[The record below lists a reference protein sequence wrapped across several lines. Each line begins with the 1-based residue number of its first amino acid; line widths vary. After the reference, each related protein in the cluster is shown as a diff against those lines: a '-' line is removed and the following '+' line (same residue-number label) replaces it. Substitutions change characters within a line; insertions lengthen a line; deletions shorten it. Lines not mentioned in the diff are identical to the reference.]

1 MLAKMCLR
9 VYGVI
14 GEETGGGW
22 RMVDPVGLRACMFV
36 VEEGGTHGWCSF
48 VPAKRWETR
57 VCGFEGGI
65 DVQGRIRGTLRLNL
79 RAC

>member
-22 RMVDPVGLRACMFV
+22 RMVDPVGAGVCMFV
-36 VEEGGTHGWCSF
+36 GERVGHMDGVHLYPLSDG
-48 VPAKRWETR
+48 KRGCE
-57 VCGFEGGI
+57 
-65 DVQGRIRGTLRLNL
+65 NL
-79 RAC
+79 REG